1 MGTEI
6 LDFDRSPEPGG
17 DRPPGTSPVGAVGE
31 TPSVPEYVEDLDD
44 VEAGGSDT
52 DGTGAAGPVPIRH
65 RLALALERVRADRR
79 RQRHLLEA
87 VAAGLVLVLATTFIA
102 NHQADRK
109 AEAAAQAQLA
119 VDLRVD
125 QLPELNPRTGTDL
138 DIGAGSLTVKLHNL
152 GPRDVRF
159 TGLLYRLDGQPAP
172 GETLLDTDITVRPDR
187 VMDRPFAVTLPC
199 GRRPAP
205 AIPGPGTLT
214 GLVETADGQ
223 THVVPVDV
231 SALDVFGGLFSP
243 CRLYSQLAGEYD
255 ANSQIVGNGVRITLT
270 MPVVELAGANFIE
283 IDVQR
288 DGVPSVIGFATTPKL
303 PERARAGTRISVVVR
318 PVVRGCPAR
327 FDPTA
332 TLALGLRIGSDTYP
346 DPYLPLQVARE
357 VGRVCAEAAL
367 ARESS
372 G

>member
-17 DRPPGTSPVGAVGE
+17 DRPPPTSPVSE
-31 TPSVPEYVEDLDD
+31 SPTIPEFVEDLDD
-44 VEAGGSDT
+44 IEAGGTDT
-52 DGTGAAGPVPIRH
+52 DGTGSGRPVAIR
-65 RLALALERVRADRR
+65 RRVALALGRVRADRR

-87 VAAGLVLVLATTFIA
+87 VVAALVLVLVTTFIA

-109 AEAAAQAQLA
+109 AEAAAQARLA

-152 GPRDVRF
+152 GERDVRF
-159 TGLLYRLDGQPAP
+159 TGLLYRFDGEPAP

-187 VMDRPFAVTLPC
+187 VMNRPFAVTLPC

-214 GLVETADGQ
+214 GLVQTSDGQ

-231 SALDVFGGLFSP
+231 SALDVFGGVFSP

-270 MPVVELAGANFIE
+270 MPVVELVGANFIE
-283 IDVQR
+283 VDVQR
-288 DGVPSVIGFATTPKL
+288 DGVPSVIGFSTTPKL
-303 PERARAGTRISVVVR
+303 PERARAGSRISIVVR
-318 PVVRGCPAR
+318 PVVNRCPAR

-332 TLALGLRIGSDTYP
+332 ALALGLRIGSDTYP

-357 VGRVCAEAAL
+357 VGRVCAEAA
-367 ARESS
+367 R
-372 G
+372 GR

>member
-6 LDFDRSPEPGG
+6 LDFDRAPEPGG
-17 DRPPGTSPVGAVGE
+17 DKQPPSPAVGE
-31 TPSVPEYVEDLDD
+31 SPTGPEFVEDLDD
-44 VEAGGSDT
+44 VAEGATGT
-52 DGTGAAGPVPIRH
+52 DGTGSARPVPIR
-65 RLALALERVRADRR
+65 RRVALALERVRGDRR

-109 AEAAAQAQLA
+109 AEVAAQARLA

-125 QLPELNPRTGTDL
+125 QLPELDPRTGPDVT
-138 DIGAGSLTVKLHNL
+138 IGVGSITVKLHNL
-152 GPRDVRF
+152 GERDVRF
-159 TGLLYRLDGQPAP
+159 TALLYRSEGEPAP
-172 GETLLDTDITVRPDR
+172 GRTLLDTDVTVRPDR
-187 VMDRPFAVTLPC
+187 VMDRAFPVTLPC

-205 AIPGPGTLT
+205 AIPGPGTLI

-231 SALDVFGGLFSP
+231 SALDVFGGLLSP
-243 CRLYSQLAGEYD
+243 CRLYAQLAGEYD

-270 MPVVELAGANFIE
+270 MPVVELVGANYLE
-283 IDVQR
+283 VDVQR
-288 DGVPSVIGFATTPKL
+288 DGVPSVIGFTTTPKL
-303 PERARAGTRISVVVR
+303 PERARAGTRISILVR
-318 PVVRGCPAR
+318 PVVSRCPAR

-332 TLALGLRIGSDTYP
+332 ALALGLRIGSDTYP

-357 VGRVCAEAAL
+357 VGRVCADAA
-367 ARESS
+367 R
-372 G
+372 GG